1 MPVTY
6 TLARALTA
14 KVGACVEIT
23 MEAED
28 GTQVTFAATPEQ
40 ADELAEDLEEIL
52 DEPQPAGRAPRR
64 RH

>member
-23 MEAED
+23 LEADD
-28 GTQVTFAATPEQ
+28 GTQFRFAATPEQ
-40 ADELAEDLEEIL
+40 ADELAEDLEAIL
-52 DEPQPAGRAPRR
+52 DDAQTATRTPHPG
-64 RH
+64 H